1 MLPRKIFE
9 TLQVPRMKIG
19 DRRLPMTDRDKH
31 NNANKFRMLYS
42 LEREVTPELIWEN
55 SMREE
60 LRNVLTQ

>member
-1 MLPRKIFE
+1 
-9 TLQVPRMKIG
+9 MKIG